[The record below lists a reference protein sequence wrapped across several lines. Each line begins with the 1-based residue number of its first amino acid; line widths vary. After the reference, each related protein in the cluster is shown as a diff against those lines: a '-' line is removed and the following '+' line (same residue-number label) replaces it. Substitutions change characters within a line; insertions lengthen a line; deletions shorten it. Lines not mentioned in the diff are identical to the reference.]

1 MDTTNGQVKRFN
13 QNFQLM
19 RERHNDLFA
28 RYVSNMPM
36 RQARDRQEGQQILR
50 GCRAPAP
57 TKAAKNKQYELHKQ
71 MKSSNDQS
79 TVNTD
84 LNGGFNNNDLLQV
97 QVITFLYQRIIYCFI
112 MRGKSHGLSNLLSP
126 CIVV

>member
-1 MDTTNGQVKRFN
+1 MDTTNGQVKRFH
-13 QNFQLM
+13 QNFQSI

-28 RYVSNMPM
+28 RYVSNIPI
-36 RQARDRQEGQQILR
+36 RQARDRQEVQQILR

-79 TVNTD
+79 NVNAD

-97 QVITFLYQRIIYCFI
+97 ITLLYTKRTY
-112 MRGKSHGLSNLLSP
+112 LLASYLLFYERE
-126 CIVV
+126 ITWLI

>member
-1 MDTTNGQVKRFN
+1 MDTTNGQVKRFH
-13 QNFQLM
+13 QNFQSI

-28 RYVSNMPM
+28 RYVSNMPI
-36 RQARDRQEGQQILR
+36 RQARDRQEVQQILR

-97 QVITFLYQRIIYCFI
+97 ITLLYTKRTY
-112 MRGKSHGLSNLLSP
+112 LLASYLLFYERE
-126 CIVV
+126 ITWLI

>member
-1 MDTTNGQVKRFN
+1 MDTTNGQVKRFHP
-13 QNFQLM
+13 NFQAI

-28 RYVSNMPM
+28 RYVSNIPM
-36 RQARDRQEGQQILR
+36 RQARDRQEVQQILR

-97 QVITFLYQRIIYCFI
+97 ITFLYHRIIVLLD
-112 MRGKSHGLSNLLSP
+112 MSGKSHGLSNLLLP
-126 CIVV
+126 CIAV

>member
-1 MDTTNGQVKRFN
+1 MDTTNGQVKRFH
-13 QNFQLM
+13 QNFQSM

-28 RYVSNMPM
+28 RYVSNMPI
-36 RQARDRQEGQQILR
+36 RQARDRQEVQQILR

-57 TKAAKNKQYELHKQ
+57 TKAVKNKQYELHKQ

-97 QVITFLYQRIIYCFI
+97 ITLLYTKPTY
-112 MRGKSHGLSNLLSP
+112 LLASYLLFYERE
-126 CIVV
+126 ITWLI